1 MPKTLARGGTNAVGR
16 MLGLLGDEW
25 NLLIVQQA
33 LLGVHRYSH
42 FATRLPISNAV
53 LTNRLRTLVSEG
65 LLTKDYRT
73 TPRSRSLWP
82 MLLAIWEWEQTW
94 VTEHAQQLPVM
105 RHELCGERFS
115 AVLRCE
121 NCRGAVGADD
131 IDLAPGPS
139 GAWERSAPSATTR
152 RRHRTSES
160 DARQA
165 GLFPDTMSVLGNRWA
180 AALLVA
186 AFLGTT
192 RFTDFQTQLQA
203 PPSLL
208 AQRLQTFCSIGVF
221 ALDPEKCSVYLLT
234 DKGRAF
240 FAVLVAGLQWAQRW
254 YLAPEGSAMVLTH
267 RGCGARFTG
276 EWRCNSCAER
286 LRGADVLVEQAS
298 SAEGSGSP

>member
-33 LLGVHRYSH
+33 LLGAHRYSH

-115 AVLRCE
+115 PVLRCE

-131 IDLAPGPS
+131 IDLAPAQRRLGAIGP
-139 GAWERSAPSATTR
+139 ER
-152 RRHRTSES
+152 
-160 DARQA
+160 D
-165 GLFPDTMSVLGNRWA
+165 D
-180 AALLVA
+180 
-186 AFLGTT
+186 
-192 RFTDFQTQLQA
+192 A
-203 PPSLL
+203 PPAPNVGIRRSPGRTISGYHERAWKSL
-208 AQRLQTFCSIGVF
+208 G
-221 ALDPEKCSVYLLT
+221 
-234 DKGRAF
+234 
-240 FAVLVAGLQWAQRW
+240 
-254 YLAPEGSAMVLTH
+254 GSALGGGIPWNHTIH
-267 RGCGARFTG
+267 
-276 EWRCNSCAER
+276 
-286 LRGADVLVEQAS
+286 
-298 SAEGSGSP
+298 